1 MIFAALLALALGSF
15 VDLNTSSL
23 RMAHRSFYAAEA
35 VNMAE
40 AGLEEAIWS
49 FNQAQAGD
57 TAAWQGWNTSD
68 GVKATRT
75 FTDFNL
81 GANAS
86 GCVKVHV
93 DHYNPGAGVQPTV
106 VAKATV
112 TQPHG
117 PADISRLLE
126 MKLKRRSLFAAGIVA
141 KNNIDF
147 SGNSASVD
155 SWNSDPDN
163 NAATAAVPFGLGVR
177 RDKGSVAAMSVTAS
191 IWIGNADIWGTA
203 SVGGPSASAISL
215 GHNGVIGS
223 FGTANGVKDPAS
235 IATDFTANL
244 DPVITPSGGTVLA
257 SLGSTL
263 GADGTTT
270 LWRTQRIS
278 EDLTV
283 HGHVTLVLTAG
294 SGVEA
299 ISLTG
304 HDGITLAAGATLSIY
319 VEGDVKLGGNGL
331 LNPNAQPLS
340 VQIWGTNASPMG
352 QTIKI
357 AGNGALKAIV
367 YAPNASVEIRGN
379 GDVMG
384 AIVAEDVSLTGN
396 ASFHYDESLANWGVN
411 TPYGVV
417 KWREIASAADR
428 AMYVTRLSF

>member
-1 MIFAALLALALGSF
+1 MIFAALLALALSSF
-15 VDLNTSSL
+15 VDLNTNSL

-49 FNQAQAGD
+49 FNQAQTGNA
-57 TAAWQGWNTSD
+57 AAWHGWNTSD

-75 FTDFNL
+75 FTDFTL
-81 GANAS
+81 GSNAT
-86 GCVKVHV
+86 GRVKVYI
-93 DHYNPGAGVQPTV
+93 DQFNPGAGVQPLV
-106 VAKATV
+106 VAKATI

-117 PADISRLLE
+117 PAEISRLLE

-163 NAATAAVPFGLGVR
+163 NAATAAIPYGLGVR
-177 RDKGSVAAMSVTAS
+177 RDKGSVAAVSITAS

-203 SVGGPSASAISL
+203 AVGGPSASAISL
-215 GHNGVIGS
+215 GHNGVVGS
-223 FGTANGVKDPAS
+223 FGTASGVKDPAS

-244 DPVITPSGGTVLA
+244 DAVTPPAGGTVLA
-257 SLGSTL
+257 TLGSSL

-270 LWRTQRIS
+270 LWRTQWIS

-299 ISLTG
+299 ISLAG

-319 VEGDVKLGGNGL
+319 VEGDVRLGGNGL
-331 LNPNAQPLS
+331 LNPNSQPLS
-340 VQIWGTNASPMG
+340 VQIWGTNTSPMG
-352 QTIKI
+352 QDIQI

-367 YAPNASVEIRGN
+367 YAPNASVKILGN

-384 AIVAEDVSLTGN
+384 AIVAEDVDLTGN
-396 ASFHYDESLANWGVN
+396 AAFHYDESLANWGVN
-411 TPYGVV
+411 TPYGVI
-417 KWREIASAADR
+417 KWRELASAPDR
-428 AMYVTRLSF
+428 AMYATRLSF